1 MAINFDA
8 HATLYRWE
16 EVEKQ
21 NPNDSDQFGSVQIWD
36 GTLEGCIKQFLAKS
50 DRAHVAYDI
59 MVGDD
64 AGIGRPIRQAHEIEN
79 LALIHGFG

>member
-36 GTLEGCIKQFLAKS
+36 GTLEGCIKVSSK
-50 DRAHVAYDI
+50 
-59 MVGDD
+59 
-64 AGIGRPIRQAHEIEN
+64 IRSSACSIRY
-79 LALIHGFG
+79 HGG